1 MRFFPKN
8 WPTAKGY
15 LLVVDKVGKELEQ
28 IFFFYL
34 HRNEQ
39 KCWLEMDCL
48 KSAYSYQ
55 LTLFSS
61 FYSGYL
67 TNVTV
72 IETEGVTD
80 GVTPMWVESYYVS
93 TSNNSETESFV
104 NYTEG
109 GNIRIVS
116 FLYIFFFNQG
126 CLVLTWDLT
135 WHFYDYLVSYCT
147 ACTAILSEECRTCR
161 AEKMAQSNLTL
172 TPDILDY
179 TTL

>member
-1 MRFFPKN
+1 MLIGDGLF
-8 WPTAKGY
+8 
-15 LLVVDKVGKELEQ
+15 EIC
-28 IFFFYL
+28 IFL
-34 HRNEQ
+34 PI
-39 KCWLEMDCL
+39 
-48 KSAYSYQ
+48 A
-55 LTLFSS
+55 LFSP

-80 GVTPMWVESYYVS
+80 GATPMWVESYYVS

-126 CLVLTWDLT
+126 CLVST
-135 WHFYDYLVSYCT
+135 
-147 ACTAILSEECRTCR
+147 
-161 AEKMAQSNLTL
+161 
-172 TPDILDY
+172 
-179 TTL
+179 